1 MIDRIV
7 NTSVDE
13 AEKEAIAEVT
23 LRPKDFTSYIGQ
35 EKLKQNLKLAITAA
49 KKRNEPAR
57 IRTSHFCTQ
66 NYSNIAKKTHSENSK
81 RYS

>member
-35 EKLKQNLKLAITAA
+35 E
-49 KKRNEPAR
+49 
-57 IRTSHFCTQ
+57 
-66 NYSNIAKKTHSENSK
+66 
-81 RYS
+81 